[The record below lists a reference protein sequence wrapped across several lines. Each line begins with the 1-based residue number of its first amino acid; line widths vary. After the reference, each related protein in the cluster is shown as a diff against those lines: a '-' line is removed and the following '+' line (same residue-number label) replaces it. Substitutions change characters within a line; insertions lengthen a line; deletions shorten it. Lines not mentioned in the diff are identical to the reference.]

1 MTKTALLPTEII
13 QKFSY
18 ILTGTITVDEAETA
32 MKRAERK
39 LQEIIK
45 REGDAGGARREP
57 WFFEELLKESLTEN
71 RMAMFTRAITNIYR
85 SQDD

>member
-18 ILTGTITVDEAETA
+18 ILTGTITADEVETA

-45 REGDAGGARREP
+45 REGDAGGERREP
-57 WFFEELLKESLTEN
+57 WFFEELLKESLTES
-71 RMAMFTRAITNIYR
+71 RTATFTRAITNIYR